1 MLQVSFVIALLYLS
15 GNWPTLRYE
24 RSIGKWNLKVDFAQ
38 PVGYICT
45 VYSFWHIAGLFVT
58 KFFQG
63 Q

>member
-15 GNWPTLRYE
+15 GNWPEFRIE
-24 RSIGKWNLKVDFAQ
+24 FEFGKRKIAVDPMQFN
-38 PVGYICT
+38 GFFFT